1 MEKKRSIVNFNGL
14 APEILRAMAE
24 QYPYGINEDDIM
36 RLPKAKNEYL
46 YVVRVQTLE
55 AEYLVKVN
63 RDLNIDFT
71 AEDYLNRAS
80 VQVTEAAISDAD
92 KADLQS
98 ES

>member
-14 APEILRAMAE
+14 DPEVLRAMAE
-24 QYPYGINEDDIM
+24 QYPYGINEDDII
-36 RLPKAKNEYL
+36 RLPKAKNDYL
-46 YVVRVQTLE
+46 YVVRVKTLE

-71 AEDYLNRAS
+71 AEDYLDRKSA
-80 VQVTEAAISDAD
+80 QVTEADITAE
-92 KADLQS
+92 DLQELKD